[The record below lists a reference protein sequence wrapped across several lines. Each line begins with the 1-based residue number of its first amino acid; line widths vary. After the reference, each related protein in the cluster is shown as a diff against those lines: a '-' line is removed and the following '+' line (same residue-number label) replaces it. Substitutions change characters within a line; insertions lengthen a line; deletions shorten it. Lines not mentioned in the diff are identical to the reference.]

1 MLYFNRAS
9 ASLRARLIFIPS
21 SLLALG
27 IVTAVVVTLYGAKD
41 RISSEIASGVNLG
54 EILIDYALD
63 DVVASAEPEQAMQRL
78 QDELA
83 QIRHISV
90 RYKRYWVRGDD
101 YAAPSPRNSDA
112 PKWFADFFEPARIVK
127 TYPVVIKDQQ
137 HGELV
142 MWTRPSDEI
151 AEIWDGLVFLASL
164 LAAISIGIVTL
175 ISLTASQTLKPL
187 NDLVD
192 GLGRLQRG
200 QFSGLGEICVVE
212 LRQIG
217 EQFNRLARSLARTE
231 ADNHLLIDRLMSIQE
246 AERKELARELHD
258 EFGASLFGIRA
269 AASCIVEDASSAD
282 LVVKR
287 RRDVIGRAETISA
300 LADSIQ
306 KQNYRILERIRPVL
320 LHQVGLVD
328 ATRHLVEEWRA
339 AHRDVNCEIRLPSV
353 AASFGEEVSLTSF
366 RIVQECLTNVARHA
380 KAKTVRV
387 AMELA
392 NEAQAGR
399 DEAASSRR
407 SIRLSVEDDG
417 VGLPADFRFGFGFL
431 GMSERV
437 RKLGGHFHV
446 SNGAR
451 AGVLI
456 EAFIP
461 MAEAAAG

>member
-1 MLYFNRAS
+1 MLYFMRAS
-9 ASLRARLIFIPS
+9 ASMRARLILIPS
-21 SLLALG
+21 CLLALG
-27 IVTAVVVTLYGAKD
+27 IVAAIFVTLYDAKD

-54 EILIDYALD
+54 SILIGYALD
-63 DVVASAEPEQAMQRL
+63 DVVVAAKPEEALQQL

-83 QIRHISV
+83 HIRHISV
-90 RYKRYWVRGDD
+90 RYKRYGGGPND
-101 YAAPSPRNSDA
+101 YTDPAAPNAAA
-112 PKWFADFFEPARIVK
+112 PKWFRDFFEPERIVK
-127 TYPVVIKDQQ
+127 SYPVTIKGEQ

-142 MWTRPSDEI
+142 MWTKPSDEV
-151 AEIWDGLVFLASL
+151 AEIWSGLVFLTDL
-164 LAAISIGIVTL
+164 LAAISAGIVTL
-175 ISLTASQTLKPL
+175 ISLTANQMLRPL

-269 AASCIVEDASSAD
+269 AASCIIEDASAD
-282 LVVKR
+282 LNADR
-287 RRDVIGRAETISA
+287 RHEIIGRAEAISA

-306 KQNYRILERIRPVL
+306 KQNYRILERIRPVI
-320 LHQVGLVD
+320 LHQVGLLN

-339 AHRDVNCEIRLPSV
+339 AHRDVDCEVSLPPEQP
-353 AASFGEEVSLTSF
+353 AFDEEVSLTSY

-380 KAKTVRV
+380 RARSVRV
-387 AMELA
+387 ALEINA
-392 NEAQAGR
+392 NH
-399 DEAASSRR
+399 DDSLAASTASRR
-407 SIRLSVEDDG
+407 SIHVSVEDDG

-437 RKLGGHFHV
+437 RKLGGQFNV

-451 AGVLI
+451 AGALI
-456 EAFIP
+456 EAVIP
-461 MAEAAAG
+461 VADVAA